1 MEISKTNAK
10 VELKELVREVVSEL
24 IDENH
29 KFKVGDEVKFN
40 GDHDGVVVKVH
51 TSGKL
56 KGHIDVQK
64 KGRTSTVTLHGG
76 NKREVRL
83 AEDISEEEGG
93 ANIDVNVLSNGEK
106 QLAVGLIA
114 MFGEKKDQE

>member
-1 MEISKTNAK
+1 MKISKTNAK

-40 GDHDGVVVKVH
+40 GDHDGVVVKVYQR
-51 TSGKL
+51 KL

-64 KGRTSTVTLHGG
+64 KVVHQRNTLWW
-76 NKREVRL
+76 
-83 AEDISEEEGG
+83 
-93 ANIDVNVLSNGEK
+93 
-106 QLAVGLIA
+106 
-114 MFGEKKDQE
+114 